1 MFSNKLFNTFL
12 ILVLDAM
19 TEIENTNQISVS
31 NPSPSHEN
39 AYLSHSNGSSST
51 NSTEGNSSS
60 RSFSHRLR
68 NSIHSLSS
76 SFGSL
81 KGKVLPKQMVSYL
94 NVFSFM
100 QKFVLQRKKK
110 ELKMALKVEHEARLE
125 AEEREKV

>member
-1 MFSNKLFNTFL
+1 MFSSKFNTFL

-51 NSTEGNSSS
+51 NSTEGNSSQ
-60 RSFSHRLR
+60 SFSHRLR

-81 KGKVLPKQMVSYL
+81 KGKVLPKQTVSYL
-94 NVFSFM
+94 NMFSFM